1 MHRTQI
7 ILEDWQYQILRSRA
21 EQEGRS
27 ISDLV
32 REILR
37 GALAQSPQRTNRLD
51 EIEGVGEDPAAYGR
65 AHDDFLYGVKDED

>member
-7 ILEDWQYQILRSRA
+7 ILEEWQYQTLRTRA

-27 ISDLV
+27 ISAVV

-37 GALAQSPQRTNRLD
+37 TVLD
-51 EIEGVGEDPAAYGR
+51 RPPHRKSQLRGIEGVGEDRSAYGR
-65 AHDDFLYGVKDED
+65 AHDRFLYGGKSD